1 VRAGREKLDTIIA
14 GWLRSPS
21 MHTLILVTLGSE
33 PGCVTLPSRAQPALR
48 PNGLSRKNCSSSI
61 IAIHFI

>member
-1 VRAGREKLDTIIA
+1 
-14 GWLRSPS
+14 